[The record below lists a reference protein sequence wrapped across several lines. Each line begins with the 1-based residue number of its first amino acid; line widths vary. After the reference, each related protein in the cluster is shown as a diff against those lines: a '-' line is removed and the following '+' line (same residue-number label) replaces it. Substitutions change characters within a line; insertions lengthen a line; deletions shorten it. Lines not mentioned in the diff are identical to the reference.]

1 MIISLNTNSELLQES
16 CIFLT
21 IYFYRMTKDEST
33 CPIPAKKAKSD
44 ETDDRVEDEQSKL
57 DEELLLAA
65 KECLVYSRYRK
76 LNQTRV
82 FHVQKWVSPV
92 YLRVQFGCNET

>member
-1 MIISLNTNSELLQES
+1 
-16 CIFLT
+16 
-21 IYFYRMTKDEST
+21 MTKDESS

-65 KECLVYSRYRK
+65 KECFILGIECSIWSGFDRW
-76 LNQTRV
+76 L
-82 FHVQKWVSPV
+82 
-92 YLRVQFGCNET
+92 

>member
-1 MIISLNTNSELLQES
+1 
-16 CIFLT
+16 
-21 IYFYRMTKDEST
+21 MTKDEST

-76 LNQTRV
+76 LHPARLFQV
-82 FHVQKWVSPV
+82 SKWVPPV
-92 YLRVQFGCNET
+92 YSRVRFWL